1 MPASPAAAAA
11 AAGVSPAA
19 PAAPVMPAAPA
30 APAALAAT
38 GAPATA
44 IAAGSQAR
52 PAPVAAAP
60 PLAGAG
66 VDFALGEDQEL
77 LREQVRRFAEE
88 RIRPGVRERD
98 RAHRFP
104 SEIVAEMG
112 ELGLL
117 GMLVGE
123 EYGGAGADVLTYILA
138 VEELARVCPA
148 TAVTMSVSNSVC
160 CWPIGRFGSEELKR
174 RVLPELAGGALGAF
188 GLTEPGAGSDAGS
201 LRTSAR
207 RDGDSWVLSGEK
219 AWISNAGFARWY
231 VVVARTDPAAGKR
244 GMTAFVVPADAPGFA
259 VGQEEEK
266 LGLRASRT
274 APIYFNDCRV
284 PAGNVLGTPG
294 EGFKI
299 ALATLDHSRVG
310 IGAQAVGIH
319 QRALELAIAYARER
333 VQFGVPIIRHQ
344 AIRFRLAE
352 MATALAAA
360 RLLTWRAAVA
370 AQSAHAAQ
378 AADIAAADGGRSGGG
393 GEAAAAAAG
402 RLAAEAK
409 VFASEAANRAVQES
423 LQIHGGNGFHDD
435 YEISRLYRDVRVTTI
450 YEGTS
455 EMQRL
460 VIARHLIGPQ
470 GKRTPEQS
478 PTEVGAPQQRTPE
491 RSSQGA
497 DTSYGSLR
505 S

>member
-1 MPASPAAAAA
+1 MRAEAAPQPLAETMPGSNAMPASPPAAAAA
-11 AAGVSPAA
+11 GI
-19 PAAPVMPAAPA
+19 
-30 APAALAAT
+30 
-38 GAPATA
+38 G
-44 IAAGSQAR
+44 
-52 PAPVAAAP
+52 
-60 PLAGAG
+60 
-66 VDFALGEDQEL
+66 FALSEDQEL
-77 LREQVRRFAEE
+77 LRQQVRRFAEE
-88 RIRPGVRERD
+88 RIRPGVQERD

-104 SEIVAEMG
+104 EEVVREMG

-117 GMLVGE
+117 GMLVPE
-123 EYGGAGADVLTYILA
+123 EHGGAGADVLTYVLA

-160 CWPIGRFGSEELKR
+160 CWPIARFGGEELKR

-188 GLTEPGAGSDAGS
+188 GLTEPGAGSDAAS

-231 VVVARTDPAAGKR
+231 VVVARTDPQAGKR
-244 GMTAFVVPADAPGFA
+244 GMTAFAVPADAPGFA
-259 VGQEEEK
+259 VGQPEEK

-284 PAGNVLGTPG
+284 PAGNVLGSPG
-294 EGFKI
+294 DGLKI

-333 VQFGVPIIRHQ
+333 VQFGVPIARHQ
-344 AIRFRLAE
+344 AIRFRIAE
-352 MATALAAA
+352 MATELAAA
-360 RLLTWRAAVA
+360 RLLTWRAALA
-370 AQSAHAAQ
+370 A
-378 AADIAAADGGRSGGG
+378 GGAGDAGG
-393 GEAAAAAAG
+393 AAAG
-402 RLAAEAK
+402 CLAAQAK
-409 VFASEAANRAVQES
+409 VFASEAANRACQES
-423 LQIHGGNGFHDD
+423 LQIHGGNGFHAD

-460 VIARHLIGPQ
+460 VIARHLTR
-470 GKRTPEQS
+470 K
-478 PTEVGAPQQRTPE
+478 
-491 RSSQGA
+491 
-497 DTSYGSLR
+497 
-505 S
+505 